1 MGYLEGCLWLSC
13 NLSINSK
20 CFTNLI
26 SDTMELVDHYVISV
40 NSVKPRKVGILL
52 FDDIF
57 IFLPLESFVLN
68 SDNVSKKE
76 YFSSKV

>member
-1 MGYLEGCLWLSC
+1 
-13 NLSINSK
+13 
-20 CFTNLI
+20 
-26 SDTMELVDHYVISV
+26 MELVDHYVISV

-68 SDNVSKKE
+68 SDVSKKE

>member
-1 MGYLEGCLWLSC
+1 
-13 NLSINSK
+13 
-20 CFTNLI
+20 
-26 SDTMELVDHYVISV
+26 MELVDHYVISV

-57 IFLPLESFVLN
+57 IFWPLESFVLN